1 MEKYGQS
8 SEAGQLEIVSDPETI
23 ENFIAGSLHQDFLNE
38 LKIRQD
44 QITELLDDPSLK
56 FSGRQYD
63 MFRGAKQNLKYV
75 EALFIDMLANKK
87 HDLGLEE
94 EVGHV

>member
-8 SEAGQLEIVSDPETI
+8 SEAGTLVIETSPESI
-23 ENFIAGSLHQDFLNE
+23 ESFMGGSLHQDFLNE
-38 LKIRQD
+38 LRIRQE
-44 QITELLDDPSLK
+44 QISELLDDPSLK
-56 FSGRQYD
+56 YTGRQYD

-75 EALFIDMLANKK
+75 ETLFVDMLHNKK

-94 EVGHV
+94 E

>member
-8 SEAGQLEIVSDPETI
+8 SEAGVLKINTSPEVI
-23 ENFIAGSLHQDFLNE
+23 EGFINGSLHQDFIAE
-38 LKIRQD
+38 LKVRQE
-44 QITELLDDPSLK
+44 QLGELLDDPTLK
-56 FSGRQYD
+56 YTGRQYD

-75 EALFIDMLANKK
+75 ETLFVDMLHNKK

-94 EVGHV
+94 E

>member
-1 MEKYGQS
+1 
-8 SEAGQLEIVSDPETI
+8 
-23 ENFIAGSLHQDFLNE
+23 
-38 LKIRQD
+38 
-44 QITELLDDPSLK
+44 
-56 FSGRQYD
+56 

>member
-8 SEAGQLEIVSDPETI
+8 SDPGQLEIMTDPSSI
-23 ENFIAGSLHQDFLNE
+23 ESFIGGSLHQDYLNE
-38 LKIRQD
+38 LKIRQE

-56 FSGRQYD
+56 FTGRQYD

-75 EALFIDMLANKK
+75 ETLFVDMLHNKK

-94 EVGHV
+94 E